1 MSEKTALIDR
11 REPRYQVTR
20 ARAVRVI
27 IERASGITQETLE
40 AELSDLSP
48 SGAKLRVESPT
59 KVQFQEAILLRLESP
74 DIGLNLTIHAK
85 VCWIRGSAGDTWTL
99 GCTFSPSLPEHCIQE
114 LFNRG
119 LLERR
124 RNNRRSVRG
133 QAVARWEL
141 DAAATN
147 VGLLDISSG
156 GFSVLAPKPA
166 KPGSRMSLRP
176 EKWRGNDAEV
186 TARVQWLLRVD
197 GGFVIGCE
205 FCDSRD
211 FVRLRDTVCGGLETE
226 LDTVE
231 REPRISM
238 IALLGIV
245 AIVGWMCSFFIGR

>member
-1 MSEKTALIDR
+1 MTEKSAIIDR

-20 ARAVRVI
+20 ARAVRVV
-27 IERASGITQETLE
+27 IERAAGITQETLE

-48 SGAKLRVESPT
+48 SGAKLRLESPA
-59 KVQFQEAILLRLESP
+59 KVQFQEAILLRLESQE
-74 DIGLNLTIHAK
+74 IGLNLTIHAK
-85 VCWIRGSAGDTWTL
+85 VCWIRGSAADCWTL

-114 LFNRG
+114 LFNKG

-124 RNNRRSVRG
+124 RNTRRSVRG

-147 VGLLDISSG
+147 VGLLDISTG
-156 GFSVLAPKPA
+156 GFSVLSAKPA

-176 EKWRGNDAEV
+176 EKWRASEPEV
-186 TARVQWLLRVD
+186 TERVQWLLRVE

-211 FVRLRDTVCGGLETE
+211 FTRLRETVCGAKDMQEAT
-226 LDTVE
+226 E
-231 REPRISM
+231 REPRISL
-238 IALLGIV
+238 IAMLGIV
-245 AIVGWMCSFFIGR
+245 AIIAWTCSFFIGH